1 MPKPGCQPG
10 KGRSVMKSLDRR
22 NGALVLVDYQQ
33 RLLPALHGGARAVDE
48 ALFLARLAR
57 LLGLPVMATEQNP
70 AGLGPNVKVLRDL
83 CAPTLPK
90 MHFDAC
96 RDGLLQAL
104 HASVAPGEPG
114 DVVLAGCEAHVC
126 LLQTALGLLRAG
138 LSLFIV
144 ADACAS
150 RSPCDHALA
159 MRRLEGAGAVIVS
172 TEMVAF
178 EWLDACTD
186 AAFKP
191 ALALIKQRSVD
202 PPADSLTA

>member
-1 MPKPGCQPG
+1 
-10 KGRSVMKSLDRR
+10 MKNMDR
-22 NGALVLVDYQQ
+22 NKAVLVLVDYQQ

-57 LLGLPVMATEQNP
+57 LLGLPVIGTEQNP
-70 AGLGPNVKVLRDL
+70 AGLGPNVAALREL
-83 CAPTLPK
+83 CSPTLPK

-96 RDGLLQAL
+96 RDGLLHAL
-104 HASVAPGEPG
+104 RESVAPADPG

-126 LLQTALGLLRAG
+126 MLQTALGLLRAG
-138 LSLFIV
+138 QSLFVV

-150 RSPCDHALA
+150 RSPRDHAAA
-159 MRRLEGAGAVIVS
+159 MRRLERAGAVIVS

-191 ALALIKQRSVD
+191 ALALIKQRVVD
-202 PPADSLTA
+202 PGPA

>member
-1 MPKPGCQPG
+1 
-10 KGRSVMKSLDRR
+10 MKSLDRR

-104 HASVAPGEPG
+104 HASVAPGEP
-114 DVVLAGCEAHVC
+114 DVYKR
-126 LLQTALGLLRAG
+126 QTQSCTRPSSCARAV
-138 LSLFIV
+138 LSLI
-144 ADACAS
+144 
-150 RSPCDHALA
+150 H
-159 MRRLEGAGAVIVS
+159 I
-172 TEMVAF
+172 
-178 EWLDACTD
+178 
-186 AAFKP
+186 
-191 ALALIKQRSVD
+191 
-202 PPADSLTA
+202 

>member
-1 MPKPGCQPG
+1 MQ
-10 KGRSVMKSLDRR
+10 SMNR
-22 NGALVLVDYQQ
+22 NKGALVLLDYQQ

-57 LLGLPVMATEQNP
+57 LLGLPVIGTEQNP
-70 AGLGPNVKVLRDL
+70 AGLGSNVAALREL

-96 RDGLLQAL
+96 RDGLLHTLREA
-104 HASVAPGEPG
+104 VAPAEPG

-138 LSLFIV
+138 VSLFVV

-150 RSPCDHALA
+150 RSQRDHAAA
-159 MRRLEGAGAVIVS
+159 MRRLESAGAVVVS

-191 ALALIKQRSVD
+191 ALALIKQRAVD
-202 PPADSLTA
+202 PPVESRTA